1 MFKNGYGFGRENLA
15 PTDYMFPIPYKKM
28 KKLILILSLIVGLIV
43 GETQAQAG
51 QLADRLSAF
60 PNWNHKPMVQAV
72 KEDLYYP
79 AWMEGEWEVTSTL
92 VDKVAPLAPK
102 ITTPGFKNG
111 SEFLNQPLQFQV
123 RFKRVESLPKLQIFP
138 LTLFFPQLGL
148 DSENNDKISLKIVGD
163 RAFNSFNIGKAT
175 LGENGILSVRIDP
188 TNPNR
193 QLTVLPG
200 NLELTSTVTGRSSEI
215 PSEDR
220 FIATEISQQL
230 FESSSQ
236 IYLNEVETTTAY
248 QVKSEVG
255 SIVADQVTAVY
266 LSPKDPNFF
275 EASGHPVALYRYQLK
290 LVKR

>member
-1 MFKNGYGFGRENLA
+1 MKTVITLGEVFSPLKIIIRYNFKKN
-15 PTDYMFPIPYKKM
+15 M
-28 KKLILILSLIVGLIV
+28 KKLILIIGLIVGLIV
-43 GETQAQAG
+43 GETPAQAG

-60 PNWNHKPMVQAV
+60 PNWNHKPMVQAA

-79 AWMEGEWEVTSTL
+79 EWMEGEWDVTSTL
-92 VDKVAPLAPK
+92 VDQVAPLAPK
-102 ITTPGFKNG
+102 ITTPGFKNS
-111 SEFLNQPLQFQV
+111 SESLNQSIQFQV
-123 RFKRVESLPKLQIFP
+123 RFKRVELLPKLQIFP
-138 LTLFFPQLGL
+138 LSLFFPQRGS
-148 DSENNDKISLKIVGD
+148 DSENYDKISLKIVGD

-175 LGENGILSVRIDP
+175 LGEKGILSVKIDP
-188 TNPNR
+188 TNPHR
-193 QLTVLPG
+193 QMTALPG
-200 NLELTSTVTGRSSEI
+200 NVELVSTVTGRSSET

-230 FESSSQ
+230 FESSAQ

-248 QVKSEVG
+248 QVESEVG

-275 EASGHPVALYRYQLK
+275 KASGHPVALYRYQLK